1 MGIEL
6 FQSFYD
12 LNLYAETMTMVFGF
26 SFVGSCSGGVNIKRE
41 RVIVLQ
47 LLV

>member
-1 MGIEL
+1 VGIEL

-12 LNLYAETMTMVFGF
+12 LNLYAKTMTMVFGF
-26 SFVGSCSGGVNIKRE
+26 SFVGSCSGRVNIKKE